1 MSSHVAITML
11 TEQNSRLQNQIFKLN
26 DEIKKLKTENTSL
39 YNTIKIGS
47 RPNSLKIH
55 SLKLNTAFQLG
66 TKNFVYDSILLFKL
80 IHITNTHSLVKIK
93 ITEPQ
98 NAPEN
103 PVNRTTFRLVLGTPF
118 SSFSRLT
125 TKGW

>member
-1 MSSHVAITML
+1 ML

-26 DEIKKLKTENTSL
+26 GEIKKLKTENTSL

-66 TKNFVYDSILLFKL
+66 TKNFVYESFLLFQL
-80 IHITNTHSLVKIK
+80 IHITYIHSLLEIK

-103 PVNRTTFRLVLGTPF
+103 PVNNFPTCLGYPIFLFF
-118 SSFSRLT
+118 SIDH
-125 TKGW
+125 